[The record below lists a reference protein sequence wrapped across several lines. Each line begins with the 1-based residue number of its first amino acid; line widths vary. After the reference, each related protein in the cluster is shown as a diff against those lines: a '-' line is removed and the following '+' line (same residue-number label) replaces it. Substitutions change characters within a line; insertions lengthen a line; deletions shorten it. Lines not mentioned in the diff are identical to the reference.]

1 MPVEARPFLTAD
13 WRYLAM
19 LNYAVD
25 PGVLA
30 TLTPP
35 GTELDHFDGKTYI
48 SLVGFRFER
57 TRVRGMW
64 IPFHSDFDEVNLR
77 FYVKRM
83 YEGQQRRGVVFIRE
97 IVPRWAIAK
106 IARVMY
112 HENYIALPMQHH
124 VVEPS
129 STTKSI
135 EVTYRW
141 RDGATWNSIGVESSG
156 QPTHPEEGSFE
167 QFITEHY
174 WGYVRQPDGG
184 CVEYR
189 VEHVPWRVWN
199 ASRAKYEG
207 DTTRLYGAPL
217 ARCLTGEP
225 DSAFLAEG
233 SSVAVYWGH
242 RIA

>member
-1 MPVEARPFLTAD
+1 
-13 WRYLAM
+13 
-19 LNYAVD
+19 
-25 PGVLA
+25 
-30 TLTPP
+30 
-35 GTELDHFDGKTYI
+35 
-48 SLVGFRFER
+48 
-57 TRVRGMW
+57 VR
-64 IPFHSDFDEVNLR
+64 ILIVSDAWYPQVN
-77 FYVKRM
+77 
-83 YEGQQRRGVVFIRE
+83 GVVRTLSTLARVLKAE
-97 IVPRWAIAK
+97 GHKIVMVTPDLVCTVPLPGIPDIKLALYPDAK